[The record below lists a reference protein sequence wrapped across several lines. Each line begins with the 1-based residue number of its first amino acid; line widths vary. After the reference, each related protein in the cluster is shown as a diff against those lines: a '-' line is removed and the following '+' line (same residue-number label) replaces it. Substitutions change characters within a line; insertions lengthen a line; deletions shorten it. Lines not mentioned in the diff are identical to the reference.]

1 MKDKTRDAII
11 DDLLKK
17 RPVGPAGGAKLT
29 YTTENDYCYNR
40 HRYVDIQKCS
50 DPNHGYTDSTLFSL
64 GFKGLDDVKRYIMH
78 RWFEGK
84 STYQLGGKKST
95 VTRRSNR
102 IWNRICDAVRR
113 QERAGGKGIYKVTR
127 SYSSHEVGYVYSSNA
142 EEAKTMANMF
152 FPAENDTRYAAT
164 FVEIGSVD
172 RLYHYN
178 ARIKESYQNQI
189 DRQQRAIEE
198 SQKRIEQYTNFIT
211 MLSVLE
217 GHQVAVETEV

>member
-1 MKDKTRDAII
+1 MKDKTRDTII

-17 RPVGPAGGAKLT
+17 RPVGPPGGVKLV
-29 YTTENDYCYNR
+29 YTTENEYNYDR
-40 HRYVDIQKCS
+40 HRYVDVQKCA
-50 DPNHGYTDSTLFSL
+50 DPNYGYEDATLFSL
-64 GFKGLDDVKRYIMH
+64 DLKSQMDVKNYVMK

-84 STYQLGGKKST
+84 SSYQIGGKKST
-95 VTRRSNR
+95 VTRRANR

-127 SYSSHEVGYVYSSNA
+127 SYSSSEVGYVYSSNA

-152 FPAENDTRYAAT
+152 FPADDNTHYAVT

-178 ARIKESYQNQI
+178 AKIKESYENQI
-189 DRQQRAIEE
+189 DRQKRAIEE
-198 SQKRIEQYTNFIT
+198 SKKRIEQYTNFMT